1 MEKTEHKGT
10 KSVKGRATP
19 TRKHEDEDSAGGAG
33 GSEEVVALKKRIA
46 RLESENRQL
55 RNQVAVSTDSMH
67 RASQAL
73 SDSVREQQH
82 TFLKYS
88 NVRRY

>member
-1 MEKTEHKGT
+1 MEKTEQKGT
-10 KSVKGRATP
+10 KSVKRSSAA
-19 TRKHEDEDSAGGAG
+19 TRKPEQENSEGGAG
-33 GSEEVVALKKRIA
+33 GSEEVVALKRRIA
-46 RLESENRQL
+46 RLEAENRQL

>member
-1 MEKTEHKGT
+1 MEKTEHKGA
-10 KSVKGRATP
+10 KSVRGRSTA
-19 TRKHEDEDSAGGAG
+19 TRKHEHEDSGGGPG

-46 RLESENRQL
+46 RLEAENRQL

-67 RASQAL
+67 RASQSL